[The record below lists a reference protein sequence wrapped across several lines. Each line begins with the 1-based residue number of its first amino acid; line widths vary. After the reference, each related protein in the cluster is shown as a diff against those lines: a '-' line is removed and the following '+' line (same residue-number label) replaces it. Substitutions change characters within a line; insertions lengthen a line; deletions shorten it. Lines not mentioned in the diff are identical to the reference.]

1 MQQILIVD
9 DDVNICKILIKF
21 LEKKGFKAES
31 KRTAKEALAYAKD
44 SEIDVVLI
52 DFRLP
57 DATGVDLMK
66 KIKIFQP
73 EAKVIIITGYSD
85 VKIAVTAM
93 KSGAF
98 DYITKPLQPDEI
110 LFTIKEA
117 LRKEASTPPDKE
129 KNKKANTPSK
139 TNYIIGESEPSQKV
153 VKHIVLVAPTDMTVV
168 IKGETGTGKEYA
180 AKMIHEKSKRNKK
193 PFVAIDC
200 GALTN
205 ELAGSELFG
214 HEKGAFTGAV
224 SAKAGSFE
232 FAQGGTLFLDE
243 IGNLSYD
250 VQVKLL
256 RVLQERKV
264 SRIGSNKEKPIDVR
278 VIVASND
285 DLKEK
290 VNEGAF
296 REDLYHRL
304 NEFSIEISP
313 LRERRE
319 DILTFAKHFLEIAN
333 NDLNKEVH
341 EFDKEVERILLK
353 YPWHGNLRELRNVI
367 KRSVLLCQ
375 NQKIEKGH
383 LPHEIAYHNY
393 ESFELEET
401 TDAVQDLKTTAE
413 IAEKKAI
420 IKALNETENNKTK
433 AAKLLNIDRKTLY
446 NKLNDYEIDL

>member
-9 DDVNICKILIKF
+9 DDVNICKILVKF
-21 LEKKGFKAES
+21 LEKKGFLAES
-31 KRTAKEALAYAKD
+31 MRNAKDALAFVKD
-44 SEIDVVLI
+44 NKCDVILI

-57 DATGVDLMK
+57 DGNGVDLMK

-73 EAKVIIITGYSD
+73 KAKVVIITGYSD
-85 VKIAVTAM
+85 VKIAVKAM

-117 LRKEASTPPDKE
+117 LKEEEKPKPEKKSTKP
-129 KNKKANTPSK
+129 NKTSK
-139 TNYIIGESEPSQKV
+139 TNYIIGESELAQKT

-168 IKGETGTGKEYA
+168 INGETGTGKEYA
-180 AKMIHEKSKRNKK
+180 ARLIHEKSQRNPK

-224 SAKAGSFE
+224 SPKAGSFE
-232 FAQGGTLFLDE
+232 YAEGGTLFLDE

-250 VQVKLL
+250 IQVKLL
-256 RVLQERKV
+256 RLLQEIKV
-264 SRIGSNKEKPIDVR
+264 SRIGSNKEKEIDVR

-290 VNEGAF
+290 VSEGQF

-304 NEFSIEISP
+304 NEFSIEIAP
-313 LRERRE
+313 LRERHE
-319 DILTFAKHFLEIAN
+319 DILIFAKHFLKTAN
-333 NDLNKEVH
+333 TDLKKEVTG
-341 EFDKEVERILLK
+341 FDKEVERIFQK

-367 KRSVLLCQ
+367 KRAVLLSQ
-375 NQKIEKGH
+375 DNVVNKAH

-393 ESFELEET
+393 ENFDFEEEAS
-401 TDAVQDLKTTAE
+401 DSQDLKTTAE

-420 IKALNETENNKTK
+420 IKALSDTENNKTQ

-446 NKLNDYEIDL
+446 NKLNEYGIDL